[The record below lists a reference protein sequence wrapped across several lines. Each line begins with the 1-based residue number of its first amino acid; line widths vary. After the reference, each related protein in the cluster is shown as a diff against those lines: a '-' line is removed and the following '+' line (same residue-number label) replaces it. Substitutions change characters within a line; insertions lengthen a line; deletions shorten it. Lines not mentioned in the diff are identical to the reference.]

1 MHTFSHFYAYCSLQG
16 LIKDNNVVMP
26 KADHHLTPDD
36 VTTDATAAAAVCLVK
51 PTSSISHVIVD
62 CSSMS
67 YVDAPGMSTLS
78 QAIEEYAN
86 VGVTVLLAGCKGT
99 SLSR

>member
-1 MHTFSHFYAYCSLQG
+1 MQG

-26 KADHHLTPDD
+26 KAEHHLTADD
-36 VTTDATAAAAVCLVK
+36 VTADATPAPACLVK